1 VSAAPLVFAHRGASA
16 DLPEH
21 TLDAYLRAI
30 DEGVDG
36 VECDVRLTRDGHLV
50 CIHDRRLD
58 RTSNGRGLVSRAT
71 LAQLEGLD
79 FTSWRTR
86 HLALQAP
93 PPAPGVLTLDRLLT
107 AVMDVGR
114 PLRLLIETKH
124 PSRYGGTV
132 EDAVVRLLERYGL
145 SKSDPTAPVQAS
157 VMSFSPLALR
167 RVRRL
172 APALP
177 TAMLYE
183 IPLLTDDLPAM
194 GAGVIG
200 PGIALIRARPTIV
213 ARAHERGLGVY
224 VWTVNSREDV
234 ELVLRLGVDGIISDR
249 PAYVL
254 ARLGR

>member
-1 VSAAPLVFAHRGASA
+1 VNAAPLVFAHRGASA

-21 TLDAYLRAI
+21 TLDAYRRAI

-71 LAQLEGLD
+71 LAQMEGLD

-86 HLALQAP
+86 HLARQARSQVK
-93 PPAPGVLTLDRLLT
+93 GVLTLDRLLA
-107 AVMDVGR
+107 AVVEADR
-114 PLRLLIETKH
+114 PLRVLIETKH
-124 PSRYGGTV
+124 PTRHGAAV
-132 EDAVVRLLERYGL
+132 EHAVVRLLERYGL
-145 SKSDPTAPVQAS
+145 SKSDPTAAVQVS

-172 APALP
+172 APTLP

-200 PGIALIRARPTIV
+200 PGIALVRARPGIV

-249 PAYVL
+249 PAYVM